1 MTQITKK
8 ESFITYLDE
17 RTRAV
22 QENITRLTKDQRKD
36 EADFEKIRA
45 NIFQMFKTIFLAS
58 ARISPAEEEQIRF
71 FDNKMTSI
79 AETWK
84 EALAKAAKHQD
95 ERRILQ
101 EQVKLEVMDEI
112 RNFFD
117 KTWRTTI

>member
-1 MTQITKK
+1 MQITKK

-22 QENITRLTKDQRKD
+22 QENINRLTKDQRKD

-45 NIFQMFKTIFLAS
+45 NIFQMFKTIFQAS
-58 ARISPAEEEQIRF
+58 ARISTAEEDQIRF
-71 FDNKMTSI
+71 FDNRMTTI

-84 EALAKAAKHQD
+84 AALAKATEHRD

-101 EQVKLEVMDEI
+101 EQVKLEVVDEI
-112 RNFFD
+112 RSFFD

>member
-1 MTQITKK
+1 MQITKK

-22 QENITRLTKDQRKD
+22 QENINRLTKDQRKD

-45 NIFQMFKTIFLAS
+45 NIFQMFKTIFQAS
-58 ARISPAEEEQIRF
+58 ARISTAEEDQIRF
-71 FDNKMTSI
+71 FDNRMTII

-84 EALAKAAKHQD
+84 AALAKATEHRD

-101 EQVKLEVMDEI
+101 EQVKLEVVDEI
-112 RNFFD
+112 RSFFD